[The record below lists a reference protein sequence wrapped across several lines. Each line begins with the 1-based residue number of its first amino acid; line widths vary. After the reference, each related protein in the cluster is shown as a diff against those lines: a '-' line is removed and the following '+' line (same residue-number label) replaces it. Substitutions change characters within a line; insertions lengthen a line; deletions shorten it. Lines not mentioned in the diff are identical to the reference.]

1 MSERILRW
9 FGDYRNDEVL
19 NMVKDHLELTRK
31 AVEGLYNMVSCACYD
46 PEGKKVLYKNIS
58 EVEMKADQLRRDMIF
73 KLTERNIFP
82 NERQD
87 LMDLVR
93 AVDWVADWSR
103 DAGRILVIIPFEKA
117 PEEMKEVVQ
126 EMCKECVAG
135 VTLLAEC
142 INELSQDRMKALALA
157 DQVEMIEE
165 DIDELYNKARHYL
178 ATLVYPDF
186 SRGALILLGE
196 FLDAIETV
204 SDWCENT
211 VDIVRAIAV
220 SVH

>member
-9 FGDYRNDEVL
+9 LGDYRNEEVL
-19 NMVKDHLELTRK
+19 NLVREHLELTQK
-31 AVEGLYNMVSCACYD
+31 AVEGLYNMVSCACDD
-46 PEGKKVLYKNIS
+46 PEGKRALYDRIS
-58 EVEMKADQLRRDMIF
+58 ELEMKADQLRRDMIF

-103 DAGRILVIIPFEKA
+103 EAGRILVIIPFEKA
-117 PEEMKEVVQ
+117 PDEMKDAAQ

-142 INELSQDRMKALALA
+142 INELSRDRMKALALA

-165 DIDELYNKARHYL
+165 DIDEIYSKARRYL
-178 ATLVYPDF
+178 ATLVYPGF

-196 FLDAIETV
+196 FLDAVETV
-204 SDWCENT
+204 ADWCENT

-220 SVH
+220 RVH

>member
-19 NMVKDHLELTRK
+19 NMVRDHLELTQN
-31 AVEGLYNMVSCACYD
+31 AVKELYNMVNCACDD
-46 PEGKKVLYKNIS
+46 PEGKLTLYDNIS

-103 DAGRILVIIPFEKA
+103 EAGRILVIIPFEKV
-117 PEEMKEVVQ
+117 PDEMKNTVQ
-126 EMCKECVAG
+126 EMCKECVVG

-142 INELSQDRMKALALA
+142 INELSQDRMKAIELA

-165 DIDELYNKARHYL
+165 DIDDIYSIARRYL
-178 ATLVYPDF
+178 VTLVYPDF

-196 FLDAIETV
+196 FLDAVETV
-204 SDWCENT
+204 ADWCENT

-220 SVH
+220 RVH